1 MTAYPGQRER
11 RFIRSEEFAQDFVK
25 RICEF
30 DLFCRVWDRSFLLRP
45 ASSPGIVAM
54 AKTKKMATD
63 DADDGYSYG
72 E

>member
-1 MTAYPGQRER
+1 VSLT
-11 RFIRSEEFAQDFVK
+11 FFVACG
-25 RICEF
+25 IVAF
-30 DLFCRVWDRSFLLRP
+30 LRP